1 MKLRLIV
8 SFMILIITIT
18 SCSLANRNPVAGRYS
33 DKHRSNRNAIAMKKN
48 AFAGR
53 GLSKPQ
59 AHMNASSMKTKPV
72 RKNFIIKNAETTYL
86 GQIGQ

>member
-8 SFMILIITIT
+8 SFMILIITIA
-18 SCSLANRNPVAGRYS
+18 SCSIVNRNPVAGKYS
-33 DKHRSNRNAIAMKKN
+33 VKHRSNRDAIAMKKN
-48 AFAGR
+48 PFAGR

-59 AHMNASSMKTKPV
+59 AHMNATSMKTKPV